1 MIICQKPLKMSSK
14 YAKHI
19 LAYFK
24 SGGNVLCPIP
34 DNGLNS
40 VRNIC
45 CKNLSNNQKK
55 YWVKQNSFWISYQ
68 GTLSKEL
75 LQEHFPQYCKKQQ
88 FSNSDNQLGDNN
100 GNSDE
105 TTTLTPGFYHTFQQD
120 FKFPSSLQQSKLRL
134 EFFNMEDDAKAG
146 SVEATNVVA
155 ICHKYTQ
162 ETNNYL
168 PLFKFSLKK
177 KIMGEEEEENFDFNL
192 EKFGSSLKTKY
203 LGRSLIYIPVVNS
216 TFDVL
221 DGQSLMHGLA
231 VITDRQLQGRGR
243 GQNKWLSPRGCAM
256 TSFQIKTDLNSRQG
270 QKASLLQ
277 HLTSLAVVHSMKEH
291 VTELKLK
298 WPNDIY
304 FGSKIKMGGVV
315 VFSSVFKNE
324 MVFNI
329 GLGFNLDNKKPTLC
343 LNDLLQEKQIDRMSR
358 EDFLSRVFNCLES
371 FMDMLENEDGLNYLL
386 DLYHENWLHQDQPV
400 QVLDHHGK
408 TVQGLVKCIDND
420 GYLKVELEDGSLQSI
435 QPGSNSFDMMQG
447 LILPKK

>member
-1 MIICQKPLKMSSK
+1 MSSK
-14 YAKHI
+14 CANHI
-19 LAYFK
+19 LTYFK
-24 SGGNVLCPIP
+24 SGGNVLCPLS

-45 CKNLSNNQKK
+45 CKNLSTIQKK

-68 GTLSKEL
+68 GSLSKEL
-75 LQEHFPQYCKKQQ
+75 LQEHFPQYCKKQ
-88 FSNSDNQLGDNN
+88 FSSDNNDDTNA
-100 GNSDE
+100 E

-120 FKFPSSLQQSKLRL
+120 FKFPSSLQQSKLKL
-134 EFFNMEDDAKAG
+134 EFFNLEDDDATG
-146 SVEATNVVA
+146 SVESTNVVS

-162 ETNNYL
+162 QTNDYL

-177 KIMGEEEEENFDFNL
+177 KIMMGQENYDFDL
-192 EKFGSSLKTKY
+192 ENFGSSLKTKH
-203 LGRSLIYIPVVNS
+203 LGRSLIYIPIVNS

-291 VTELKLK
+291 FELKLK

-304 FGSKIKMGGVV
+304 FGSKVKMGGVV

-358 EDFLSRVFNCLES
+358 EEFFSRVFNCLES
-371 FMDMLENEDGLNYLL
+371 FMDMLENEEGLNDLL

-420 GYLKVELEDGSLQSI
+420 GYLKVELEDGSLESI